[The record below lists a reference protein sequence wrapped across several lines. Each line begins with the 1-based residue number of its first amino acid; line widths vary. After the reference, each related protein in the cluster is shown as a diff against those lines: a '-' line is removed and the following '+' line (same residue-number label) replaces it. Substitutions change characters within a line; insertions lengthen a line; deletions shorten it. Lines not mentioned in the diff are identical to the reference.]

1 MNDHTR
7 HIDPMVDS
15 AFKRIFGTAV
25 NKDLLMAFRNE
36 MFRGR
41 KRIVDLV
48 FNKNEHT
55 GETDSEGTAIF
66 DLTCTDEYRT
76 SF

>member
-1 MNDHTR
+1 MNDHRR

-48 FNKNEHT
+48 FNKMNT
-55 GETDSEGTAIF
+55 LVKQIQKGRQFST
-66 DLTCTDEYRT
+66 
-76 SF
+76 